1 LLQLAA
7 RLKDNPIIMDY
18 IIKDEKLELKYQS
31 GKGAW
36 TYHLR
41 IPNSKNIEGKW
52 GYIKVSGSIDN
63 FKIESKNLAPI
74 KGEDKI
80 LSINAEIRKA
90 INKKGGDF
98 VTVTLYLLS
107 NKERIS
113 ESQILE
119 TFKESNILKAFKKL
133 NEVEKNEILKSVIS
147 QKSEGKQIKM
157 IIKHIDKLSK
167 QAE

>member
-1 LLQLAA
+1 M
-7 RLKDNPIIMDY
+7 KY

-52 GYIKVSGSIDN
+52 GDIIVSGFIDN
-63 FKIESKNLAPI
+63 FKIERRNLAPI
-74 KGEDKI
+74 KGEDKM

-90 INKKGGDF
+90 INKKGGDI

-107 NKERIS
+107 NKEQIT
-113 ESQILE
+113 EKQILE
-119 TFKESNILKAFKKL
+119 TFKESNVLKAFKKL
-133 NEVEKNEILKSVIS
+133 NEEEKNEILDSIIQ
-147 QKSEGKQIKM
+147 QKNEEKQIKI
-157 IIKHIDKLSK
+157 IIKHIDKLNTIF
-167 QAE
+167 